1 MAVILP
7 VTFNFSLFVGSN
19 LSVTTF
25 KRHRA
30 RLLYFAFQPSTPER
44 NANIK
49 LSEPGTE
56 SEFIR
61 PPPLRPSCA
70 HADSTLRSSGRSRS
84 PNTVLPRN
92 ILHKPDKGDGGS
104 RRKGRSPSVPEPTY
118 PLAVLLPPNS
128 VRSEQNVCGP
138 PVCIPVSSA
147 GSCRRAHR
155 QPQVQVA
162 GRSCGHHGRIGAQ

>member
-1 MAVILP
+1 MVRRAPPTPLHKP
-7 VTFNFSLFVGSN
+7 SLIF
-19 LSVTTF
+19 
-25 KRHRA
+25 
-30 RLLYFAFQPSTPER
+30 
-44 NANIK
+44 
-49 LSEPGTE
+49 

-61 PPPLRPSCA
+61 PPPLRPSRA

-162 GRSCGHHGRIGAQ
+162 GRSCGHHGPIGVQYVSGLMHLTLNKY